1 MIIRNWI
8 TLLFIISLIS
18 ISSALVAEYFFNLQP
33 CELCLKQRHPYYLI
47 LICLILIFLFKNL
60 NKIWL
65 YLVIQLASVY
75 GLFYSIWH
83 VGVEN
88 KILKGPAGCSAMLTS
103 SENASDLKAQI
114 LSKQVISCDEVIW
127 SFGISA
133 ASINTLVLLVIFILN
148 AIYLFKYYGIKKEK
162 ASKKILHQ
170 EVPLIESF

>member
-1 MIIRNWI
+1 MIIRNW
-8 TLLFIISLIS
+8 TKLLFVISFVS
-18 ISSALVAEYFFNLQP
+18 ILSALVAEYFFNLHP

-47 LICLILIFLFKNL
+47 LICLVFIFLLKNL

-65 YLVIQLASVY
+65 YVVIQFASVY

-103 SENASDLKAQI
+103 SESASDLKAQI

-127 SFGISA
+127 SFFGISA
-133 ASINTLVLLVIFILN
+133 ASINTLVLLVIFIFN
-148 AIYLFKYYGIKKEK
+148 AIYLYRNNGFKKEK
-162 ASKKILHQ
+162 NI
-170 EVPLIESF
+170 

>member
-1 MIIRNWI
+1 MIIRNW
-8 TLLFIISLIS
+8 TKLLFVISIVS

-47 LICLILIFLFKNL
+47 LICIVFIFLLKNL

-65 YLVIQLASVY
+65 YFVIQFASVY

-103 SENASDLKAQI
+103 SESASDLKAQI

-127 SFGISA
+127 SFFGISA
-133 ASINTLVLLVIFILN
+133 ASINTLVLLVIFIFN
-148 AIYLFKYYGIKKEK
+148 AIYLYRNNGFKKEK
-162 ASKKILHQ
+162 NI
-170 EVPLIESF
+170 

>member
-1 MIIRNWI
+1 MIIRNWSK
-8 TLLFIISLIS
+8 LLFVISFFS
-18 ISSALVAEYFFNLQP
+18 ISSALVAEYYFNLQP

-47 LICLILIFLFKNL
+47 LICLVFIFLLKNL

-65 YLVIQLASVY
+65 YVVIQFASVY

-103 SENASDLKAQI
+103 SENATDLKAQI

-127 SFGISA
+127 SFFGISA
-133 ASINTLVLLVIFILN
+133 ASINTLVLLVIFIFN
-148 AIYLFKYYGIKKEK
+148 AIYLYRNNGFKKEK
-162 ASKKILHQ
+162 NI
-170 EVPLIESF
+170 

>member
-1 MIIRNWI
+1 MIINNW
-8 TLLFIISLIS
+8 TKLLFVISFIS
-18 ISSALVAEYFFNLQP
+18 ISSALIAEYFFNIQP

-47 LICLILIFLFKNL
+47 LICLVFIFFLKNL

-65 YLVIQLASVY
+65 YVVIQFASVY

-103 SENASDLKAQI
+103 SESASDLKAQI

-127 SFGISA
+127 SFFGLSA
-133 ASINTLVLLVIFILN
+133 ASINTLVLLVIFIFN
-148 AIYLFKYYGIKKEK
+148 AIYLYRNNGFKKEK
-162 ASKKILHQ
+162 NI
-170 EVPLIESF
+170 

>member
-1 MIIRNWI
+1 MIIRNW
-8 TLLFIISLIS
+8 TSLLFVISFIS

-47 LICLILIFLFKNL
+47 LICLVFIFLMKNL

-65 YLVIQLASVY
+65 YIIIQFASVY

-88 KILKGPAGCSAMLTS
+88 KILRGPAGCSAMLTS
-103 SENASDLKAQI
+103 SDNTADLKAEI
-114 LSKQVISCDEVIW
+114 LSKQVISCEEVLW
-127 SFGISA
+127 SFFGISA

-148 AIYLFKYYGIKKEK
+148 AIYLLKYYGIKKEK
-162 ASKKILHQ
+162 DI
-170 EVPLIESF
+170 

>member
-1 MIIRNWI
+1 MIIRNWT
-8 TLLFIISLIS
+8 TLLFVISLIS
-18 ISSALVAEYFFNLQP
+18 ISSALIAEYFFNLQP

-47 LICLILIFLFKNL
+47 LICLVFIFFFKNFS
-60 NKIWL
+60 KIWL
-65 YLVIQLASVY
+65 YLVIQFASVY

-127 SFGISA
+127 SFFGISA
-133 ASINTLVLLVIFILN
+133 ASINTLVLLVIFIFN
-148 AIYLFKYYGIKKEK
+148 AIYLYRNNGFKKEK
-162 ASKKILHQ
+162 NI
-170 EVPLIESF
+170 

>member
-1 MIIRNWI
+1 MH
-8 TLLFIISLIS
+8 LLIAKILNLIKIKKFKEAQIKCDDIKKHFDEDVEFLHIYGFI
-18 ISSALVAEYFFNLQP
+18 FFNL
-33 CELCLKQRHPYYLI
+33 
-47 LICLILIFLFKNL
+47 KNL

-65 YLVIQLASVY
+65 YLLIQFASVY

-127 SFGISA
+127 SFFGISA
-133 ASINTLVLLVIFILN
+133 ASINTLVLLVIFIFN
-148 AIYLFKYYGIKKEK
+148 AIYLYRNNGFKKEK
-162 ASKKILHQ
+162 NI
-170 EVPLIESF
+170 

>member
-1 MIIRNWI
+1 MIIRNWNK
-8 TLLFIISLIS
+8 LLFVISFVS

-47 LICLILIFLFKNL
+47 LICLVFIFLLKNL

-65 YLVIQLASVY
+65 YVVIQFASVY

-88 KILKGPAGCSAMLTS
+88 NILKGPAGCSAMLTS
-103 SENASDLKAQI
+103 SKSASDLKAQI

-127 SFGISA
+127 SFFGISA
-133 ASINTLVLLVIFILN
+133 ASINTLVLLVIFIFN
-148 AIYLFKYYGIKKEK
+148 AIYLYRNNGFKKEK
-162 ASKKILHQ
+162 GI
-170 EVPLIESF
+170 